1 MEEVKIY
8 LPKEEAT
15 AIIEK
20 VQKTLSKIEK
30 GYLSIAGDV
39 ARLRDGKAWKKTGHK
54 NLYDLCAEC
63 FGMSRGTVSN
73 MCQIYDRFGDGDYKL
88 EKEAGEK
95 KVTELLSII
104 KEEKEPE
111 KKPEEIGE
119 QVIEEK
125 PKKGKRKRTVQTF
138 EYTTI
143 EREHLVDIMSDLTS
157 DLRQSI
163 FADGRVPEEYTI
175 EISIKR

>member
-1 MEEVKIY
+1 VEDLKIY
-8 LPKEEAT
+8 MTKDEAT
-15 AIIEK
+15 TIIEK

-39 ARLRDGKAWKKTGHK
+39 AWLRDGQAWKKTGHK
-54 NLYDLCAEC
+54 NLYELCAEC

-88 EKEAGEK
+88 EKEAGGK

-104 KEEKEPE
+104 KEEKAPE

-119 QVIEEK
+119 QAVEEK
-125 PKKGKRKRTVQTF
+125 AKKGKRKRTVQTF

-143 EREHLVDIMSDLTS
+143 FPERLPDIIGDLTF
-157 DLRQSI
+157 DLRQGI
-163 FADGRVPEEYTI
+163 FADEKVPEGYTI
-175 EISIKR
+175 EVIIKR